1 MALALALYAV
11 HRPQQPQ
18 AGAVHQHS
26 RQGSTGL
33 APSVTR
39 ASLPPAPAAGKPVS
53 PPGWLNAPDPLEPS
67 WQFPLSASPPT
78 RAPEEVL
85 KQHQK
90 GKVGREHSV
99 SLFPGLQ
106 GGGGPKQSLGRA
118 GTGRKA
124 LPLRSFSDLGKWEGQ
139 PAPAALWPFSR
150 TQDSRTQ
157 RGRRRLHPGA
167 KGVTGTRSSCPK
179 KSRPSRELGLTVC
192 CHKFCY
198 LFQLLPVLPLEN
210 QTLESGSG
218 KGLALPT
225 PSHFSE
231 DFICLVIYIKIIPS
245 PVVQSAGRC
254 RSAWVRILAPPLPRQ
269 VSVCVRVAIVCQRET
284 IGAPAGR
291 QEAPTQ

>member
-1 MALALALYAV
+1 MSFNVFMALALALYAV

-106 GGGGPKQSLGRA
+106 GGGSQTEPWESRNREKGPPVAVLQRPGEMGRTA
-118 GTGRKA
+118 STSSPVA
-124 LPLRSFSDLGKWEGQ
+124 LFQNPGQ
-139 PAPAALWPFSR
+139 PDTAGQEAAAPRGQGRHRNSFILPQEVTAQQGAR
-150 TQDSRTQ
+150 TDSLLPQ
-157 RGRRRLHPGA
+157 
-167 KGVTGTRSSCPK
+167 V
-179 KSRPSRELGLTVC
+179 
-192 CHKFCY
+192 
-198 LFQLLPVLPLEN
+198 LLPV
-210 QTLESGSG
+210 
-218 KGLALPT
+218 PT
-225 PSHFSE
+225 P
-231 DFICLVIYIKIIPS
+231 
-245 PVVQSAGRC
+245 AG
-254 RSAWVRILAPPLPRQ
+254 APP
-269 VSVCVRVAIVCQRET
+269 RESNT
-284 IGAPAGR
+284 RIGQWKGTCTPHSLSF
-291 QEAPTQ
+291 

>member
-1 MALALALYAV
+1 MAECSRPTGAKLAV
-11 HRPQQPQ
+11 PTKRFSPD
-18 AGAVHQHS
+18 
-26 RQGSTGL
+26 TGPRRGTK
-33 APSVTR
+33 A
-39 ASLPPAPAAGKPVS
+39 
-53 PPGWLNAPDPLEPS
+53 
-67 WQFPLSASPPT
+67 
-78 RAPEEVL
+78 APE
-85 KQHQK
+85 
-90 GKVGREHSV
+90 RESGEGAL
-99 SLFPGLQ
+99 SQPLPGPA